1 MSEINEMIDEAMEIE
16 SAQAAELAEIKA
28 RRNALEQNIGNVWGH
43 SSLGLEAKKAAM
55 TMLSTKHGMYAKIP
69 LVCKAQSCP
78 YSESCLILKYDLAP
92 EGEPC
97 AVETAEIEA
106 RYAGYSADFDI
117 EVASF
122 TDRALVSEIINLDI
136 MIERCKALMSK
147 EGVPIVDVVAGVDE
161 DGNVLMR
168 PEVSKSVEAYEKFTK
183 KRNEIYQLMLAT
195 RKDKKID
202 TTEDLGIHTIIAQA
216 IDADENGG
224 FVIDERPDKF
234 KGE

>member
-1 MSEINEMIDEAMEIE
+1 MSDINEMIDEAMEIE
-16 SAQAAELAEIKA
+16 SAAAAELAEIKA
-28 RRNALEQNIGNVWGH
+28 RREALESNVGNVWGH

-69 LVCKAQSCP
+69 LVCKAQECP

-92 EGEPC
+92 HGEPC
-97 AVETAEIEA
+97 PVETAEIEA
-106 RYAGYSADFDI
+106 RYSGYSMDFDI
-117 EVASF
+117 EGASF

-168 PEVSKSVEAYEKFTK
+168 PEVSKAVEAYDKFTK
-183 KRNEIYQLMLAT
+183 KRNEIYQLMVAT

-202 TTEDLGIHTIIAQA
+202 TSEDLGIHTIIAQA

-224 FVIDERPDKF
+224 FVIDERPEAF
-234 KGE
+234 KEE

>member
-1 MSEINEMIDEAMEIE
+1 MSDINEMISEAMEVE
-16 SAQAAELAEIKA
+16 TAQAAELAEIKA
-28 RRNALEQNIGNVWGH
+28 RRDALEANIGNVWGH
-43 SSLGLEAKKAAM
+43 SRLGLEAKKAAM

-69 LVCKAQSCP
+69 LVCKAQACP

-106 RYAGYSADFDI
+106 RYAGYSMDFDI
-117 EVASF
+117 EAASF

-136 MIERCKALMSK
+136 MIERCKALMAK
-147 EGVPIVDVVAGVDE
+147 EGVPVVDVVAGIDE
-161 DGNVLMR
+161 NGNVLMR
-168 PEVSKSVEAYEKFTK
+168 PEVSKSVDAYEKFTK
-183 KRNEIYQLMLAT
+183 KRNEIYQLMVAT

-202 TTEDLGIHTIIAQA
+202 VAEDLGIHTIIAQA
-216 IDADENGG
+216 IDSDENGG

-234 KGE
+234 KE

>member
-1 MSEINEMIDEAMEIE
+1 MSDINEMIDEAMGIE
-16 SAQAAELAEIKA
+16 SAAAAELAEIKA
-28 RRNALEQNIGNVWGH
+28 RREALEANVGNVWGH

-69 LVCKAQSCP
+69 LVCKAHECP
-78 YSESCLILKYDLAP
+78 YSDTCLILKYDLAP
-92 EGEPC
+92 VGEPC

-106 RYAGYSADFDI
+106 RYAGYSMDFDI
-117 EVASF
+117 ETASF

-136 MIERCKALMSK
+136 MIERCKALMAK

-161 DGNVLMR
+161 NGNVLMR
-168 PEVSKSVEAYEKFTK
+168 PEVSKAVDAYEKFTK
-183 KRNEIYQLMLAT
+183 KRNEIYQLMVAT
-195 RKDKKID
+195 RKDRKID

-224 FVIDERPDKF
+224 FVIDERPEAF
-234 KGE
+234 KEE

>member
-1 MSEINEMIDEAMEIE
+1 MSEINEMIDEALEIE
-16 SAQAAELAEIKA
+16 SAEAAEMALIKS
-28 RRNALEQNIGNVWGH
+28 RREALESNITNVWGH

-78 YSESCLILKYDLAP
+78 YSDSCLILKYDLAP

-136 MIERCKALMSK
+136 MIERTKALMSK

-168 PEVSKSVEAYEKFTK
+168 PEVSKAVEAYEKFTK

-202 TTEDLGIHTIIAQA
+202 TTEDIGLNAIIAQA